1 MTRPDK
7 SPDPLEQALAREGRN
22 APAPP
27 SLGALLAWT
36 GRLGWGLVLPILAG
50 AAIGRAIDTAIG
62 HGVTYS
68 AGLILLGA
76 ALGLRWMWSQLNG
89 DHK

>member
-1 MTRPDK
+1 MTIPDNSPDK
-7 SPDPLEQALAREGRN
+7 LEQALAREMRP

-36 GRLGWGLVLPILAG
+36 DRLGWGLVLPILAG

-76 ALGLRWMWSQLNG
+76 AIGLRWMWSQLNG

>member
-1 MTRPDK
+1 MTKEVQPPDL
-7 SPDPLEQALAREGRN
+7 LEQALAREMQ
-22 APAPP
+22 PVPKPP

-50 AAIGRAIDTAIG
+50 AAIGRAIDAAIG

-76 ALGLRWMWSQLNG
+76 AIGLRWMWSQLNG
-89 DHK
+89 DRK